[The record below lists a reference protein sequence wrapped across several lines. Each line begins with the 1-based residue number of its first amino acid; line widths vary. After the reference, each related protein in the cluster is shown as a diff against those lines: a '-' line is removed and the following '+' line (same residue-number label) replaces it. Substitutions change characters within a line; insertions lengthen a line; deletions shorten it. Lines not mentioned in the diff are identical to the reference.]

1 MHNAQFDTCTPLLY
15 NSLVMEYAVIET
27 GGKQYTVHPGDT
39 IKVERL
45 GVPEEGLVELDRVL
59 MVARDGAYRV
69 GKPVVEGA
77 KVRAE
82 VIGEGKAP
90 KIIVFKF
97 KNKTRYRR
105 KRGHRQL
112 FTELRITEIVAEEK
126 TDSTVRTA
134 SDGS

>member
-1 MHNAQFDTCTPLLY
+1 MLY
-15 NSLVMEYAVIET
+15 NFSEMEYAVIET

-45 GVPEEGLVELDRVL
+45 GVHEEGLVELDRVL
-59 MVARDGAYRV
+59 MVARDGAYSI

-77 KVRAE
+77 KVKAE
-82 VIGEGKAP
+82 IIAEGKAP

-126 TDSTVRTA
+126 TDSTVRTTP
-134 SDGS
+134 DGS